1 MDDRVVGVLMY
12 SHLFF
17 DFLVGCLSDIWVE
30 EGMDA
35 CVDVFFVEFFSSE
48 TKT

>member
-35 CVDVFFVEFFSSE
+35 CVDVFFC
-48 TKT
+48 